1 MQLPSSPG
9 AAARS
14 WWAEAERRAIFALV
28 CGLGAAWSLA
38 YFTATRLVSP
48 SGTSGTILGDIV
60 YPLAE
65 ATAGAMLVWAGRR
78 ASGATRRFFWWMA
91 LSTAMGLCGDVT
103 WALLVIVE
111 HEPPSPS
118 VADVTYLASIAAIFP
133 ALYAQFGSP
142 LRRSRDLLDSS
153 MVVLLLAYVAI
164 SMVLRPQL
172 AGGLTR
178 AALVPVIES
187 VLLLMAGVWAIV
199 VALTAPVRPPLG
211 VRLVSVGIV
220 IQATS
225 WLVYAYAVTVRGVA
239 DGSWIYTGWQISW
252 AVMIAGAA
260 ATLLL
265 RSRDAV
271 RTRLMSS
278 SPWVATAGLLA
289 LIGAIFVHS
298 DVLRSSPGEVIVAA
312 LGLVILLGR
321 LHLTVRDRGRLA
333 TQMHSLAETDA
344 LTGIPNRRAFER
356 RLQQAAADTLAGGAP
371 VGILVIDVDR
381 FKMVNDGYGH
391 PVGDEVLR
399 QVTARVAASLRPT
412 DTLARIGGE
421 EFGVIA
427 PGTTA
432 DSLPDLAERCHNA
445 VSAYPIVVE
454 GATIP
459 VTLSVGGACMP
470 GHAVHVDEL
479 MRVAD
484 RALYE
489 AKDAGRNQV
498 HVGGE
503 SAPQREIPIPE
514 TGVVAQ
520 LEALADRLDGEQA
533 QQEHSL
539 AMVDVTH
546 RLCRSLGVSVAER
559 RRCLAAAR
567 LHDIGKVG
575 TPGHILRKPGPLTP
589 AEKAVMQDHVR
600 VGAELLAAL
609 PETCELAPIVAQ
621 HHEHFNG
628 DGYPAGLAGD
638 LIAIEARII
647 AVADAWTAMLADRPY
662 RAALTLAAARTQLVE
677 GVGTQ
682 FDPRVVGALLALID
696 GGALEADP
704 ERRAA

>member
-1 MQLPSSPG
+1 MQLPSFPC

-14 WWAEAERRAIFALV
+14 WSPRAERRSIFALV
-28 CGLGAAWSLA
+28 CGLGAAWSAA
-38 YFTATRLVSP
+38 YFAATRLVSP
-48 SGTSGTILGDIV
+48 TGTSGTILGDIV
-60 YPLAE
+60 YPIAE
-65 ATAGAMLVWAGRR
+65 ATAVAMLVWAGRR
-78 ASGATRRFFWWMA
+78 SSGATRRFFWWMA
-91 LSTAMGLCGDVT
+91 FSAAMGLCGDAT
-103 WALLVIVE
+103 WALLVLVE

-118 VADVTYLASIAAIFP
+118 LADAFYLASIGAIFP
-133 ALYAQFGSP
+133 AQYAQFGSP

-172 AGGLTR
+172 SGDLT
-178 AALVPVIES
+178 PVAIVTVSQS

-211 VRLVSVGIV
+211 VRLVSAGIV

-225 WLVYAYAVTVRGVA
+225 WLVYAYAETVRGVA

-265 RSRDAV
+265 GSRDAV

-289 LIGAIFVHS
+289 LIVAIFVHS
-298 DVLRSSPGEVIVAA
+298 DALRSSPGEVIVAT
-312 LGLVILLGR
+312 LGLFILLTR

-333 TQMHSLAETDA
+333 GQMHSLAETDA

-356 RLQQAAADTLAGGAP
+356 RLQEAAADTLAGGAP

-412 DTLARIGGE
+412 DTLARLGGE

-432 DSLPDLAERCHNA
+432 DTLPDLAERCHHA
-445 VSAYPIVVE
+445 VSAYPIAVE

-489 AKDAGRNQV
+489 AKNAGRNQV

-539 AMVDVTH
+539 AMVDVAH

-575 TPGHILRKPGPLTP
+575 TPGHILTKPGPLTP

-621 HHEHFNG
+621 HHEHYNG
-628 DGYPAGLAGD
+628 GGYPAGLAGE

-647 AVADAWTAMLADRPY
+647 SVADAWTAMLADRPY
-662 RAALTLAAARTQLVE
+662 RAARTVAAARAQLVG

-682 FDPRVVGALLALID
+682 FDPRVVGALLALLD
-696 GGALEADP
+696 NGTLEADP